1 MQQDAPGLWQVV
13 LQDAIDETDPRLAR
27 TKLIKAEFAV
37 FNRMY
42 GFVSSANA
50 SEAIALFDALD
61 TIRTLSRPR
70 R

>member
-1 MQQDAPGLWQVV
+1 MQQDAPALWQVA

-27 TKLIKAEFAV
+27 RKLIKAEFAV

-42 GFVSSANA
+42 GFVSRANA
-50 SEAIALFDALD
+50 SEALALFDALD

-70 R
+70 S

>member
-13 LQDAIDETDPRLAR
+13 LQDAIDKTDPRLAR

-37 FNRMY
+37 FNRRY

-50 SEAIALFDALD
+50 SYQAPCLRKWFGAPASL
-61 TIRTLSRPR
+61 P
-70 R
+70 